1 MVPADLARF
10 TLLRD
15 CVGGPPSCHTCVTDN
30 TGVFWANFLTVV
42 VLVVLVSSCGGAKN
56 EDRLLRLPGEEVT
69 ESELRHQW
77 HEQLAQA
84 PAAAAVIC
92 DAIAGAEPDTVLSF
106 FEVDV
111 SSQDLTEAQRAD
123 LRRASV
129 IIQEECA
136 VLPDSQ
142 N

>member
-1 MVPADLARF
+1 M
-10 TLLRD
+10 
-15 CVGGPPSCHTCVTDN
+15 
-30 TGVFWANFLTVV
+30 FWANFLTVV
-42 VLVVLVSSCGGAKN
+42 VLVVLVSSCGGEKS

-77 HEQLAQA
+77 QEQLVQA

-92 DAIAGAEPDTVLSF
+92 RAIAGVEPDAVLSF

-111 SSQDLTEAQRAD
+111 SSQDLTEEQRAD

-142 N
+142 NQR